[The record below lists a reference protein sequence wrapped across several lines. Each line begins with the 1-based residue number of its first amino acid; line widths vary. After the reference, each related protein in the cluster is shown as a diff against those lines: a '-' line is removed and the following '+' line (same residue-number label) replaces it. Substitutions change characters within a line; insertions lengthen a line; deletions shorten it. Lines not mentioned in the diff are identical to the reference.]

1 MASHRRDRRNL
12 PVVKKFM
19 LGALAAFGLMR
30 LFPEVLKRGMAPPQ
44 REQPLTPADLGLPEM
59 PVTLTSATGTGLHAW
74 FIPAGGA
81 APAVV
86 VMHGWG
92 ANASLMLP
100 LAPHL
105 HRAGMHALFL
115 DARNHGRSE
124 HDDFVSMPRFSED
137 LDVAID
143 WLQGLE
149 DVTSVAVIGHSVGA
163 GAALLVGS
171 RRTDLTAIVSVSA
184 FAHPG
189 EIMESGPPM
198 NRMPA
203 PMRQGVLRTME
214 RTIGARFDDI
224 APRATVARV
233 KAPLFLVHG
242 DADRVVPISNM
253 HELAKRAPTARTL
266 VVPGAD
272 HGSLEAFEPHVGTIL
287 GFLSEHVT

>member
-1 MASHRRDRRNL
+1 
-12 PVVKKFM
+12 VKKYL
-19 LGALAAFGLMR
+19 LGVIAAIGVLK
-30 LFPEVLKRGMAPPQ
+30 LLPEVLKRAYAPPQ
-44 REQPLTPADLGLPEM
+44 RDQPHTPHDLGLPEV
-59 PVTLTSATGTGLHAW
+59 PVTLQSVNGTDLHAW
-74 FIPAGGA
+74 FIPVSGQ

-137 LDVAID
+137 LEVAVD

-149 DVTSVAVIGHSVGA
+149 DVTSVGVIGHSVGA

-171 RRTDLTAIVSVSA
+171 RRDDLGAVISVSA

-189 EIMESGPPM
+189 EIMSAGPPL
-198 NRMPA
+198 NHMPA
-203 PMRQGVLRTME
+203 RVRTGLIRTME
-214 RTIGARFDDI
+214 RTIGARFDEI
-224 APRATVARV
+224 APRATIGGVS
-233 KAPLFLVHG
+233 APLMLVHG
-242 DADRVVPISNM
+242 DADDVVPVTNM
-253 HELAKRAPTARTL
+253 YELASLVPEARTL

-272 HGSLEAFEPHVGTIL
+272 HGSLDAYEPHVGTIL
-287 GFLSEHVT
+287 GFLSEHLA

>member
-1 MASHRRDRRNL
+1 
-12 PVVKKFM
+12 VKKFL
-19 LGALAAFGLMR
+19 LGVVAAFGLMR
-30 LFPEVLKRGMAPPQ
+30 LFPEVLKRGFAPPQ
-44 REQPLTPADLGLPEM
+44 REQHHTPADLDLPEV
-59 PVTLTSATGTGLHAW
+59 PLTLKSASGTDLHAW
-74 FIPAGGA
+74 FIPVAGK

-86 VMHGWG
+86 VLHGWG

-115 DARNHGRSE
+115 DARNHGLSE

-143 WLQGLE
+143 WLTELE
-149 DVTSVAVIGHSVGA
+149 DVSSIGVIGHSVGA

-171 RRTDLTAIVSVSA
+171 RRTDLGAIVSVSA

-189 EIMESGPPM
+189 EIMASGPPM

-203 PMRQGVLRTME
+203 RMRQGVMRTME

-224 APRATVARV
+224 APRSTVTRV
-233 KAPLFLVHG
+233 KAPLMLVHG
-242 DADRVVPISNM
+242 AADEVVPLSNM
-253 HELAKRAPTARTL
+253 HELASLSTGARTL
-266 VVPGAD
+266 EVPGAT
-272 HGSLEAFEPHVGTIL
+272 HSSLEAFEPHVGTIL
-287 GFLSEHVT
+287 GFLSEHLR